1 MTTFSTNMLR
11 AESFDISD
19 PEIKIECRW
28 SDVVVVESPDSMVHI
43 EIVGEGSNSAEFADM
58 VNISRSENRLKIQ
71 MDKRNGLKDFL
82 NRGASQLTLF
92 IKVPSSAELKIES
105 VLGDVLVE
113 QTVASAQF
121 TTVSGDIKFVKSPTG
136 KLSVTSVSGDV
147 VAHISCASEL
157 SFKTVSGDVRVF
169 VIPGFEVEV
178 DGNTVSGNLN
188 SEIAL
193 NSSDGQADGT
203 AELVKLK
210 VNTVSGDF
218 TLARS

>member
-169 VIPGFEVEV
+169 VIP
-178 DGNTVSGNLN
+178 
-188 SEIAL
+188 
-193 NSSDGQADGT
+193 
-203 AELVKLK
+203 
-210 VNTVSGDF
+210 
-218 TLARS
+218 